1 VPYITKWF
9 NKKLNHLNIVLKH
22 NENAKKL
29 ELKEDPFSFF
39 FLSAFPVRTFY
50 TLKQFLLGT

>member
-1 VPYITKWF
+1 MNCLFFSELIVHYLTKWF

-29 ELKEDPFSFF
+29 ELKEDPFY
-39 FLSAFPVRTFY
+39 FLF
-50 TLKQFLLGT
+50 